1 MINWKNELNTIIS
14 NIGSTFKDDELAFL
28 AVTSKIE
35 LPLRDKIAF
44 ELQNKYSNKI
54 ICREWTNSQTG
65 KRTDL
70 AILNKEGEVECVIE
84 FKAHSDMINIRQYV
98 ASMKNDIEKSLLIP
112 NNPEVYFVIFIN
124 YISQLPTV
132 EHLDNAIKYN
142 KSIQKAIDESYNRD
156 KIINDWNDALKDSNI
171 ENKYDKVE
179 IEGGKYFNSDVSVIS
194 LIHGPLKDDYNSQP
208 ISKEKLLVKEN
219 EIDPDAE
226 LDRGTWVNRSSEKTV
241 QIVADIFDGLK
252 EIIGGGSQLNYSL
265 VDYISVIVENGNP
278 RSIISF
284 KPLIN
289 GNFKIAI
296 KLPETTQNDII
307 IKELDIVDFTHNAAR
322 YHLTFDE
329 GFDINSNIKVLRIL
343 LKKAKD

>member
-70 AILNKEGEVECVIE
+70 AILNNEGEVECVIE

-142 KSIQKAIDESYNRD
+142 KSIQKAIDLSYDRD
-156 KIINDWNDALKDSNI
+156 KIINDWNDALNDNNI
-171 ENKYDKVE
+171 ENKYDEVE

-194 LIHGPLKDDYNSQP
+194 LIHGPLKDDYNSQS
-208 ISKEKLLVKEN
+208 ISKEKLSVEEN
-219 EIDPDAE
+219 EIDTEAE
-226 LDRGTWVNRSSEKTV
+226 SGRKRWVDKTSEETV
-241 QIVADIFDGLK
+241 KIIDDIFDKLK
-252 EIIGGGSQLNYSL
+252 EIIGGSQLNYYRTT
-265 VDYISVIVENGNP
+265 YIPVIVENDNAP
-278 RSIISF
+278 NLISF
-284 KPLIN
+284 RPRPN
-289 GNFKIAI
+289 GLFNIAI
-296 KLPETTQNDII
+296 RRPETTQNDII
-307 IKELDIVDFTHNAAR
+307 INELDTVKIIRDTTH